1 MSNDELNINIEP
13 EDKKE
18 FRVPEDSQSN
28 GKKLFLLFIITFVV
42 VVIFASIFF
51 KGLFSNVDVNIGENP
66 VASMDQRGDEDN
78 DLNIRAQI
86 DQRLKM
92 IQNEEEMPGV
102 ADRGYETDEEL
113 IERLRRDE
121 TKKDEKNDISLKEKD
136 EPQTQHIQQEK
147 PTIETVTLPTETPKP
162 DTNVI
167 SKIYIGQFSDMQK
180 AVEMQANLINSG
192 LGINPV
198 IREVN
203 GYYTI
208 QAGAFSNYDS
218 AKNLSD
224 QINNAG
230 FSAKVVRELK

>member
-1 MSNDELNINIEP
+1 
-13 EDKKE
+13 
-18 FRVPEDSQSN
+18 
-28 GKKLFLLFIITFVV
+28 
-42 VVIFASIFF
+42 
-51 KGLFSNVDVNIGENP
+51 
-66 VASMDQRGDEDN
+66 
-78 DLNIRAQI
+78 
-86 DQRLKM
+86 
-92 IQNEEEMPGV
+92 MPGV

-113 IERLRRDE
+113 VERLRRDE
-121 TKKDEKNDISLKEKD
+121 TKNNEKNNNVLKENEKD
-136 EPQTQHIQQEK
+136 EQLQQTQQEK
-147 PTIETVTLPTETPKP
+147 PSIETVTVPIESPKP
-162 DTNVI
+162 DTNMV

-218 AKNLSD
+218 AKKLSE

-230 FSAKVVRELK
+230 FSAKIVREIK